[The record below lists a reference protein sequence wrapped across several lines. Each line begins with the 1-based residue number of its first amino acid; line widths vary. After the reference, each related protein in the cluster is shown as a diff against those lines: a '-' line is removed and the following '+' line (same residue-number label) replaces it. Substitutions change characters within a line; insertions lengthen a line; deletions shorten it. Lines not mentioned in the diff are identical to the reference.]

1 MSGVQCARDARAEI
15 SQVSGLEEQ
24 PSAPHRSALHLHLHQ
39 QSHKCGAVQSGHV
52 RHVDAQLVLVRR
64 AREQSRATSS
74 CRSARLGSTRTLFT
88 SWLTALAQPNYDPKA
103 LIVRKMLA
111 SRVFEAS
118 DLRWR
123 VLFCPETPQRD
134 SVQRVELRT

>member
-64 AREQSRATSS
+64 AREQCRAE
-74 CRSARLGSTRTLFT
+74 RRAPAALLGSARLERS
-88 SWLTALAQPNYDPKA
+88 
-103 LIVRKMLA
+103 
-111 SRVFEAS
+111 SRVG
-118 DLRWR
+118 LQLW
-123 VLFCPETPQRD
+123 PN
-134 SVQRVELRT
+134 